1 MRGVILE
8 NLEHWEELNKIS
20 IEENSNRYR
29 RVKRALFGDPS
40 GKIKTFAIISPE
52 NPLGL
57 ENTTDEE
64 WREKYKKWKNNP
76 REYNKQSLDSLKNEL
91 LADRIKK
98 NGDTAMKMGGF
109 NYVQIKGK
117 YGDNER
123 TFIIFNIP
131 LADAKAIA
139 TNYGQESFF
148 WGKVSNEEGTP
159 STIGYYATTNACKT
173 YNLVEV
179 SNTIYDVTDAED
191 FFSKYGFK
199 YRIGMREF
207 GDDVPEI
214 TNTKE
219 FEESFDENRTFMS
232 RALHRRQSKA
242 KKENK

>member
-98 NGDTAMKMGGF
+98 NGDTTMKMGGF

-159 STIGYYATTNACKT
+159 STIGYYETTNACKT

-179 SNTIYDVTDAED
+179 SNTIYDATDAED

-214 TNTKE
+214 TDTKE
-219 FEESFDENRTFMS
+219 FEESFDEKRTFMS